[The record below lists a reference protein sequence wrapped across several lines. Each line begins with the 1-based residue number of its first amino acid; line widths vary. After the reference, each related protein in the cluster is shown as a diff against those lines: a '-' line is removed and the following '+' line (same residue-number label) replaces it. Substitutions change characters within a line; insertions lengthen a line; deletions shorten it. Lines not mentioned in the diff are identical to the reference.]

1 MSAISSVA
9 SNLIRRLKG
18 KVALITGGASGI
30 GESTARLFVQHGA
43 KVLIADIQDDLG
55 KSISQEHGDQ
65 TISYVHCD
73 VTSDSDV
80 GKAVDLAVSKYG
92 KLDIMF
98 NNAGISS
105 PDKNIVSSNDDRF
118 KRVLNVNV
126 FGGYLGAKHAAK
138 VMVPAKKGCIL
149 FTSSV
154 FSVIGGT
161 DAGHAY
167 VTSKHALVGLAK
179 NLCVELGQY
188 GIRVN
193 CISPHGVATPLLR
206 RPFGLM
212 EKEKLEEVV
221 SMGSNLKGTVLEPE
235 DVAQAALYLASDDS
249 KYVSGLNLVIDGGYS
264 TTNPSMSSVIKS
276 LFS

>member
-1 MSAISSVA
+1 MSFTSSVA
-9 SNLIRRLKG
+9 SNLRRLEG

-55 KSISQEHGDQ
+55 QSICQELGDQ
-65 TISYVHCD
+65 NISYVHCD

-80 GKAVDLAVSKYG
+80 GNAVDLAVSKYG

-98 NNAGISS
+98 NNAGIGS
-105 PDKNIVSSNDDRF
+105 PDKTIVSSDDEKF
-118 KRVLNVNV
+118 KKVLDVNV

-138 VMVPAKKGCIL
+138 VMIPAKKGCII

-154 FSVIGGT
+154 FSVIGGI

-167 VTSKHALVGLAK
+167 VTSKHALVGLSK

-206 RPFGLM
+206 KPFGMM

-221 SMGSNLKGTVLEPE
+221 SKGANLKGTVLEPE

-264 TTNPSMSSVIKS
+264 TTNPSLSTVIKS

>member
-1 MSAISSVA
+1 MSAISSMA
-9 SNLIRRLKG
+9 SHLKRLGG

-55 KSISQEHGDQ
+55 QSVCQDIGDQ
-65 TISYVHCD
+65 SISYVHCD

-80 GKAVDLAVSKYG
+80 GNAVGLAVSKYG

-98 NNAGISS
+98 NNAGISTS
-105 PDKNIVSSNDDRF
+105 DKNIVSSNDEKF
-118 KRVLNVNV
+118 KRVIDINV

-138 VMVPAKKGCIL
+138 VMIPAKKGCIL
-149 FTSSV
+149 FNSSV
-154 FSVIGGT
+154 FSVIGGL

-179 NLCVELGQY
+179 NLCLELGQY

-193 CISPHGVATPLLR
+193 CVSPHGVATPLLR
-206 RPFGLM
+206 KPFGMM

-221 SMGSNLKGTVLEPE
+221 SKGATLKGTVLEPE
-235 DVAQAALYLASDDS
+235 DVAQAALYLASDES

-264 TTNPSMSSVIKS
+264 TTNPSMSTVITS
-276 LFS
+276 MFS

>member
-9 SNLIRRLKG
+9 SNLIRRLEG

-43 KVLIADIQDDLG
+43 KVLIADIQDDQG
-55 KSISQEHGDQ
+55 KSITQELGDQ
-65 TISYVHCD
+65 SISYVHCD

-80 GKAVDLAVSKYG
+80 GNAVDLAVSKYG
-92 KLDIMF
+92 KLDIMY
-98 NNAGISS
+98 NNAGTGT
-105 PDKNIVSSNDDRF
+105 PDKSIVSSNDDRF
-118 KRVLNVNV
+118 KRVLDVNV

-138 VMVPAKKGCIL
+138 VMVPARKGCIL

-154 FSVIGGT
+154 FSVIG
-161 DAGHAY
+161 DLHAGHAY

-206 RPFGLM
+206 RPFGMM
-212 EKEKLEEVV
+212 EKEKLEEVI
-221 SMGSNLKGTVLEPE
+221 SKGSNLKGAVLEPE
-235 DVAQAALYLASDDS
+235 DVAQAALYLASDES

-264 TTNPSMSSVIKS
+264 TTNPSMSSVIRS
-276 LFS
+276 LSS